1 MSEKIVDKLGKGHE
15 AFRAINF
22 KRNEERFKTLAQEGQ
37 NPKALFIGCSD
48 SRVMPAMITG
58 SKPGDLFIVRNIGN
72 FVAPYQ
78 PDANFHATAAAIE
91 YAISVLELTDVI
103 VCGHSHCG
111 AIASLYK
118 KIEPTKENIHT
129 LKWLELGEAPKKI
142 AMMSVA
148 TEDKETLLR
157 YTEKV
162 SVLFQLENLLT
173 YPAVKK
179 RVERGTLFLHGWH
192 YDIESGFI
200 EYYDDEKNEFVPL
213 IPQETETD
221 TGAQKEKGKKA

>member
-1 MSEKIVDKLGKGHE
+1 MSDNKLKMFEKGHE
-15 AFRAINF
+15 AFRAVKF
-22 KRNEERFKTLAQEGQ
+22 KENEKRFKALCEEGQ

-58 SKPGDLFIVRNIGN
+58 SGPGDLFIVRNIGN

-78 PDANFHATAAAIE
+78 PDAAYHATASAIE
-91 YAISVLELTDVI
+91 YAISVLELTDII

-118 KIEPTKENIHT
+118 KIPKSDENIHT
-129 LKWLELGEAPKKI
+129 IKWLELGEAPKKV
-142 AMMSVA
+142 AMMSV
-148 TEDKETLLR
+148 TSGDKEELLR

-162 SVLFQLENLLT
+162 SVIFQLENLLT

-179 RVERGTLFLHGWH
+179 RVNEGKVFLHGW
-192 YDIESGFI
+192 YYNMENGSIEF
-200 EYYDDEKNEFVPL
+200 YDDESYEFKTL
-213 IPQETETD
+213 SD
-221 TGAQKEKGKKA
+221 N

>member
-1 MSEKIVDKLGKGHE
+1 MDNRLQEFEKGHL
-15 AFRAINF
+15 AFQKIKFNQS
-22 KRNEERFKTLAQEGQ
+22 KNRFKKLVEEGQ

-58 SKPGDLFIVRNIGN
+58 SKPGDLFIIRNIGN

-78 PDANFHATAAAIE
+78 PDANYHATAAAIE
-91 YAISVLELTDVI
+91 YAISVLELTDII

-118 KIEPTKENIHT
+118 NIEQTDENIHT

-142 AMMSVA
+142 AMMSIPSA
-148 TEDKETLLR
+148 NKEELLR
-157 YTEKV
+157 YTEKA
-162 SVLFQLENLLT
+162 SVIFQLENLLT

-179 RVERGTLFLHGWH
+179 RVDRNELFLHGWY
-192 YDIESGFI
+192 YDIEDGLI
-200 EYYDDEKNEFVPL
+200 EYYDDENYEFTPL
-213 IPQETETD
+213 
-221 TGAQKEKGKKA
+221 GSKEKEEKQ